1 MNGLWYDPARIN
13 RLRRATITA
22 LEELDS
28 IRIDDPL
35 ASDVRYAVSNLR
47 ITLETVWMPA
57 IDRIFNSRSMVEWR
71 QVYGDHGP
79 MRIVNGLRRG
89 HRDPDDVRLRLLDLV
104 MKELGTCTDSLYPA
118 QLLARFDALV
128 ASIGENGISV
138 SEERLESLLTII
150 EQLDWME
157 ANGLMAGNPIRR
169 RSIAAIFGA
178 YLTTVFGFGA
188 VIGSETE
195 AISREDHWLTRSP
208 AMVRLI
214 TEYPDLIDGVALA
227 EVTRVMLTFNAQLG
241 PWSTNPHQIDRWNE
255 VSALLAIISQSP
267 DLIERVI
274 DDNTLIALATDHHLD
289 PAAVE
294 EFLSSALTRD
304 TRNGLV
310 RLGRLIEIAGDDDLT
325 PGARRGIARGLAVL
339 LGPIA
344 PFLDQRL
351 EVTVSLDG
359 DLVRIGTYEDV
370 ARVVG
375 QLLDEE
381 TSQMILGLAIAAM
394 RQDRMREVEHL
405 LSDGFRGTADGAVL
419 TVSAALG
426 DITRVLKLIDV
437 SRHQRDELLA
447 LQHAMAQSHARTL
460 SDLLGVTASATPG
473 LGRAIATTASI
484 AVRIALDGESRQVG
498 GEHIH
503 ETWAFNSILLLLKLP
518 ATSPDARRALG
529 LDGVPDATWREIREL
544 ISIGETEPHRRPEVI
559 PRLRGLGVEFWEL
572 DNYINIVK
580 SVSGEIMLE

>member
-1 MNGLWYDPARIN
+1 MNGLWYEPARIN
-13 RLRRATITA
+13 RLRKATITA

-35 ASDVRYAVSNLR
+35 ASDVRHAVSNLR

-89 HRDPDDVRLRLLDLV
+89 HRDPHDVRLRQFDLV
-104 MKELGTCTDSLYPA
+104 MKELGACTDSLYPE

-128 ASIGENGISV
+128 AWIGENGISV
-138 SEERLESLLTII
+138 SAERLGSLLTLL

-157 ANGLMAGNPIRR
+157 ANGLMAGNPMRR
-169 RSIAAIFGA
+169 RSIAAIFGV
-178 YLTTVFGFGA
+178 YLTTVLGFGA

-214 TEYPDLIDGVALA
+214 TEYPDLIDGAALA
-227 EVTRVMLTFNAQLG
+227 EVARVMLTFNAQLG

-274 DDNTLIALATDHHLD
+274 DDNTLVALATDHHLD

-304 TRNGLV
+304 PRNGLV

-405 LSDGFRGTADGAVL
+405 LSDGFQGTADGAVL

-447 LQHAMAQSHARTL
+447 LQHAMARSHARTVT
-460 SDLLGVTASATPG
+460 DLLGVTASATPG

-529 LDGVPDATWREIREL
+529 LDSVPDATWREIREL
-544 ISIGETEPHRRPEVI
+544 ISIGENEPHRRPEVI